1 MAYPSSSPSIPA
13 QIGELVYAALGYTLN
28 HIDMHGSMPMDMRRN
43 MRKVLQAYDRD
54 RTAALN
60 RRGVPTVVV
69 QKYKAAASE
78 KLAEWLDKQSDQV
91 EVDESDF
98 EQWAKE
104 LTSGDSDS

>member
-1 MAYPSSSPSIPA
+1 MAYPSNSPSIPA
-13 QIGELVYAALGYTLN
+13 KVAELVYAALGHTLN
-28 HIDMHGSMPMDMRRN
+28 QIDQHGTIPMDMRRN

-60 RRGVPTVVV
+60 RRGVPTAVV
-69 QKYKAAASE
+69 QEYKAAAAA
-78 KLAEWLDKQSDQV
+78 KLAEWLAKQADKV

-104 LTSGDSDS
+104 LSGGDIDS